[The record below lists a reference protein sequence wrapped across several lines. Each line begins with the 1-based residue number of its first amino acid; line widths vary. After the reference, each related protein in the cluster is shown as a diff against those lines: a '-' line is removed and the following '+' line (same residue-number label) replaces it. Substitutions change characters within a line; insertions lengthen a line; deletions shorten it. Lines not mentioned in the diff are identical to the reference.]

1 MRSLRVL
8 ALAFLAST
16 LIGIA
21 SNHGSAQ
28 SEDRSGAYQRPDSCS
43 VSITETTSGIWS
55 GYVALQG
62 RCGSDEAR
70 LYYHRATYE
79 LRYEITPE
87 SLRDGKL
94 PPIAIRNRLL
104 DALLSRLFAT
114 YEKQPSYSFA
124 TNAYPEIMERVAADA
139 AGSLQWNRAT
149 GRPRSRITSAGYI
162 KTLLNQKRSFRELAE
177 LFDRYDYTVQVASVE
192 QISTLRFEEM
202 KPAEKAVIHEALNDN
217 DKLPTGAAIFYRI
230 ERR

>member
-28 SEDRSGAYQRPDSCS
+28 SEDRPGAAQPPDSCS
-43 VSITETTSGIWS
+43 VSVKETTSGIWR

-62 RCGSDEAR
+62 RCGADAAR
-70 LYYHRATYE
+70 LYYHRATHE
-79 LRYEITPE
+79 IRYEITPE

-94 PPIAIRNRLL
+94 APIAIRKSLL
-104 DALLSRLFAT
+104 YALLYRLFAT

-139 AGSLQWNRAT
+139 AVSLQWNRVT
-149 GRPRSRITSAGYI
+149 GRPRSQITSAGYI
-162 KTLLNQKRSFRELAE
+162 KTLLNQRRSFRELAE
-177 LFDRYDYTVQVASVE
+177 VFDRYDYTVQVASVE
-192 QISTLRFEEM
+192 QISTLRFGEI
-202 KPAEKAVIHEALNDN
+202 KPTEKAAIHEALNDN